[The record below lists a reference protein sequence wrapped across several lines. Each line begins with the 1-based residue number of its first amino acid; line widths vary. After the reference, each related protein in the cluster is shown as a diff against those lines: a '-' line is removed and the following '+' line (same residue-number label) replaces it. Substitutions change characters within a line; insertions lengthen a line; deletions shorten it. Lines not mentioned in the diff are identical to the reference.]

1 MTDDEIKA
9 KAAGPG
15 GEGALA
21 RLLLTLP
28 INNMDGWLN
37 GEIIRGTDHYDI
49 SRALA
54 EYCAAALFGLAARAD
69 DPEKVMNGTAVHEGL
84 TGLLRKSLI
93 NKMDRHLR
101 RVTPGGVFLPAGA
114 IGLDD
119 KPH

>member
-1 MTDDEIKA
+1 MTDEEIKA

-15 GEGALA
+15 GHGALA

-37 GEIIRGTDHYDI
+37 GEIIRGTDPYDI
-49 SRALA
+49 ARALA
-54 EYCAAALFGLAARAD
+54 EYCAAALFGLAARASE
-69 DPEKVMNGTAVHEGL
+69 PEKVMNGTARHDGL
-84 TGLLRKSLI
+84 TTLLRNSLI
-93 NKMDRHLR
+93 KKMDRHLN